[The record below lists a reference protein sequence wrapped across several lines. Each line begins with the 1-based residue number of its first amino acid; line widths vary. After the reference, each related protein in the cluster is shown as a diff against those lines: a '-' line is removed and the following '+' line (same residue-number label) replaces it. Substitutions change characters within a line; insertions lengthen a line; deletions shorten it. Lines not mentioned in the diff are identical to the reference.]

1 MNYECEIIIPKYILT
16 RMDQQMRQKKF
27 KIKNKLTILIY
38 NLKLFFISSYDIK
51 LFYQTYLIYLTT

>member
-1 MNYECEIIIPKYILT
+1 
-16 RMDQQMRQKKF
+16 MRQKKI